1 MQNYKLKRG
10 FSPEI
15 DRIKALLDE
24 IFPCDFTEIKGGY
37 EFSYGAFKSCK
48 VWIEDKRLMVDTV
61 SNTDAADD
69 VVLDTNS
76 RYRKFLEP
84 ATGYT
89 AKQRL
94 SNMKKDAQKAE
105 QKG

>member
-10 FSPEI
+10 FSPDI

-24 IFPCDFTEIKGGY
+24 NFPCDFADIDDGY
-37 EFSYGAFKSCK
+37 KFSYGAFESCTIQI
-48 VWIEDKRLMVDTV
+48 VNKRLMVE
-61 SNTDAADD
+61 SSSSADASDD

-76 RYRKFLEP
+76 RYRKFLLG

-89 AKQRL
+89 AKQR
-94 SNMKKDAQKAE
+94 SANMKKDAQK
-105 QKG
+105 G

>member
-10 FSPEI
+10 FSPDI

-24 IFPCDFTEIKGGY
+24 NFPCEFTEIDDGY
-37 EFSYGAFKSCK
+37 KFSYGAFESCT
-48 VWIEDKRLMVDTV
+48 VQIVDKRLMVDTA
-61 SNTDAADD
+61 SNKEIPDD
-69 VVLDTNS
+69 MVLDTNS
-76 RYRKFLEP
+76 RYRKFLSG

-94 SNMKKDAQKAE
+94 ANMKKDAQK
-105 QKG
+105 G

>member
-10 FSPEI
+10 FTPEI
-15 DRIKALLDE
+15 QRIKALLDE
-24 IFPCDFTEIKGGY
+24 NFPCTFTEIEGGY
-37 EFSYGAFKSCK
+37 EFSYGAFKSCR
-48 VWIEDKRLMVDTV
+48 VWIENQRMMVDTV
-61 SNTDAADD
+61 SNTNTTDD

-94 SNMKKDAQKAE
+94 ANMKKDAQKAE
-105 QKG
+105 QEG